1 MVSWWPNIA
10 KNADLVN
17 IYVLHALLLL
27 LVRLQVVLIS
37 V

>member
-1 MVSWWPNIA
+1 MLSLWPNIA

-17 IYVLHALLLL
+17 MYALHALLLL